1 MRLTTFGSLWL
12 RTYLDMRLTEVASLI
27 SFVDILKWML
37 NQGKESKF
45 RLLSLVVRVSQLC
58 LQCYTIQ

>member
-45 RLLSLVVRVSQLC
+45 RLLSLVVRVS
-58 LQCYTIQ
+58 